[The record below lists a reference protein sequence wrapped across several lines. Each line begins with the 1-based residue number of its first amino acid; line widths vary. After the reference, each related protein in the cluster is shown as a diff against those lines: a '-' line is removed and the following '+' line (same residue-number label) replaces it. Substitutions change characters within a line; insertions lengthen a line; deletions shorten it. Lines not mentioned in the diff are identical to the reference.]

1 MRKYCKLVGLLLAMT
16 MALSICAAAGS
27 IVTVKYVTKLNGVS
41 DTFVHGSI
49 TYNRATNT
57 FVSVSLSFVGN
68 SVFGGLKGTVTQ
80 PQSGTVFTFDKTV
93 GGYKVSYNI
102 TLNPLA
108 PGSYSADGSITKGLL
123 MARWHK
129 PQSVPEGGTALS
141 YLLSSGL
148 VLVGGI
154 WLAGKQ
160 RRTSLQS

>member
-49 TYNRATNT
+49 TYDRATNT

-68 SVFGGLKGTVTQ
+68 SVFRGVKGTVTSRNRHVFSSNRRWADIRC
-80 PQSGTVFTFDKTV
+80 PQHHAQSPG
-93 GGYKVSYNI
+93 
-102 TLNPLA
+102 A
-108 PGSYSADGSITKGLL
+108 GSYSADGSITKGLL